1 MSPSLSEYADKAQAE
16 LVKQKEFRS
25 FKTSV
30 GRRFH
35 DIQKTLE
42 IMKPQVQEMHDFL
55 TGQKAID
62 GYKRT
67 SNSNG
72 SISIS
77 PKVWDII
84 KWLITVIVAL
94 VGAKVISQ

>member
-1 MSPSLSEYADKAQAE
+1 MNTHENEP
-16 LVKQKEFRS
+16 VKQKELRS
-25 FKTSV
+25 FKISV

-35 DIQKTLE
+35 DVQKVLDV
-42 IMKPQVQEMHDFL
+42 MKPQLQDMHDFL
-55 TGQKAID
+55 TGQRAID
-62 GYKRT
+62 GYKKD
-67 SNSNG
+67 NSNG

>member
-1 MSPSLSEYADKAQAE
+1 MNPSLSEYADKAQAE

-35 DIQKTLE
+35 DIQKSLE

-55 TGQKAID
+55 TGQRAID
-62 GYKRT
+62 GYKKD
-67 SNSNG
+67 NSNG